1 VRDPICN
8 ETYASFKLQYVK
20 GHQDKTTPYLFLNL
34 MGQLNVNADEQAG
47 GYNLEHGEY
56 RPFALMLPST

>member
-1 VRDPICN
+1 
-8 ETYASFKLQYVK
+8 
-20 GHQDKTTPYLFLNL
+20 

-47 GYNLEHGEY
+47 DYNLEHGEY